1 MYTLY
6 TPSNMSKVGKEVKPV
21 SEEEMVDLEQLKRD
35 KFTEKHPPIPDE
47 EIPEKIKDREDAK
60 AKYTRDIQK
69 IEDNLTVF
77 FEKDYPMIDPESGEV
92 LCWIKDIQYFK
103 LLAMIPDEVLE
114 EMDKA
119 EDEVDMAYIIKQL
132 KEHSDNTFKIMA
144 EVIVIPKHDWE
155 WWKEHSNQTFL
166 DLFNDFLEKRIT
178 KINQD
183 VSFF

>member
-1 MYTLY
+1 
-6 TPSNMSKVGKEVKPV
+6 MSEVKREIKPV
-21 SEEEMVDLEQLKRD
+21 PDKEMVDLEQLRRD

-47 EIPEKIKDREDAK
+47 QIPEKIKDREDAK
-60 AKYTRDIQK
+60 VKYTRDIQK
-69 IEDNLTVF
+69 IEDNLTAF

-92 LCWIKDIQYFK
+92 LCWIKDVQYFK

-119 EDEVDMAYIIKQL
+119 EDEVNIAYVIKQL
-132 KEHSDNTFKIMA
+132 KEHSDNTFKIMEA
-144 EVIVIPKHDWE
+144 VIVIPEHDWE
-155 WWKEHSNQTFL
+155 WWKEYSNQTFL
-166 DLFNDFLEKRIT
+166 DLFNDFLEKRIQ